1 MLRPSYFCGSYT
13 KNIVLKVLSSEMD
26 PAEIRFIRRR
36 MRLLTF
42 LALRKH
48 NLKYVAKQRA
58 FHFLADLIQLGILKG
73 LGHQMNFFL
82 KTYEILSKLF
92 VHDQTDF

>member
-1 MLRPSYFCGSYT
+1 
-13 KNIVLKVLSSEMD
+13 MD
-26 PAEIRFIRRR
+26 PAEIRLIRMR
-36 MRLLTF
+36 MRLFLTF

-48 NLKYVAKQRA
+48 NLKYVEKQRG

-73 LGHQMNFFL
+73 LGHKMNIFC
-82 KTYEILSKLF
+82 KTYEILSELS